1 MSNETLD
8 DIELIS
14 PGSILKNAREEQGL
28 TREAVADKLHL
39 RLQIIVDLE
48 EDNYSADISATFT
61 RGYIKLYSRLLG
73 LDHNKVLDAY
83 QQMNAQEKEPAKL
96 QSFSQKVSK
105 QASDQRLMMF
115 TYFIIIIVLALVV
128 MWWLQ
133 QGQFS
138 TNLSNKTS
146 PTQTS
151 QKQTSSSQSAKT
163 TTASIRNV
171 AERQS
176 NEEPELSLDSQDV
189 VESDN
194 SDSTEVSMNSDEVN
208 ASFDTEPQ
216 FESNDTDSAVNASV
230 APVVEDS
237 SVAMNAATDNAED
250 TFDEVSN
257 AAQEGS
263 LQQSLPQNMATQEGS
278 SQAGNM
284 INANISNS
292 ATESFTVDEQPE
304 TQNDSSV
311 VMSDPV
317 ELVFTF
323 AGDCWLKITDATGE
337 DIAYGVKASG
347 RVMPVSGIPPFEV
360 VLGAPESV
368 QITYGG
374 EPVDMSRFRAGYTA
388 RFELPLGE

>member
-1 MSNETLD
+1 MSNETQD

-14 PGSILKNAREEQGL
+14 PGSILKTAREEQGL

-73 LDHNKVLDAY
+73 LDYNKVLEAY

-138 TNLSNKTS
+138 TSLSSKSS
-146 PTQTS
+146 PAQTS
-151 QKQTSSSQSAKT
+151 QKQTTSSQSAKT
-163 TTASIRNV
+163 NTSSMSHV
-171 AERQS
+171 AERQK
-176 NEEPELSLDSQDV
+176 NREESELNTDAPDADRMETSETSISSDELDYSSDTGAPF
-189 VESDN
+189 ESDN
-194 SDSTEVSMNSDEVN
+194 V
-208 ASFDTEPQ
+208 
-216 FESNDTDSAVNASV
+216 SV
-230 APVVEDS
+230 ADSKVEQVVEDADEALAGANVRATQDS
-237 SVAMNAATDNAED
+237 SLAGD
-250 TFDEVSN
+250 
-257 AAQEGS
+257 S
-263 LQQSLPQNMATQEGS
+263 LQEITRQEDS
-278 SQAGNM
+278 SQYADVTSEEITSSDMNDSSTDSM
-284 INANISNS
+284 TA
-292 ATESFTVDEQPE
+292 EEQPE
-304 TQNDSSV
+304 AQGDSQV

-323 AGDCWLKITDATGE
+323 AGDCWVKITDATGE

-368 QITYGG
+368 QITFAG